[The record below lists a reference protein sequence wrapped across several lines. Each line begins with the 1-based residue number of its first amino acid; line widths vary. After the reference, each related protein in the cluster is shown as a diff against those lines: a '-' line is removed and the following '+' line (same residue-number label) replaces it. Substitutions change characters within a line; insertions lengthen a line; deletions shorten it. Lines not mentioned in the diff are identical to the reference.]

1 MQINNRALDL
11 FTGTFSPAQTLKLG
25 GVITLLFYTNNN
37 DFIYL
42 GSTYWFNWISDI
54 FFFVLILINLSHCL
68 RIPYFRFVPNL
79 RMNYTFD
86 RISCYIRCWQC
97 QKTCKKNTTQLK
109 NSISNLKTLKCQC
122 WPQWMNDGSLK
133 NFQL

>member
-68 RIPYFRFVPNL
+68 RIPYFWFVPNL

-97 QKTCKKNTTQLK
+97 QKTCKKKYNTIEKFIIYT
-109 NSISNLKTLKCQC
+109 ISNLKTLKCQC
-122 WPQWMNDGSLK
+122 WPQWMNGGS
-133 NFQL
+133 F

>member
-42 GSTYWFNWISDI
+42 GSTY
-54 FFFVLILINLSHCL
+54 
-68 RIPYFRFVPNL
+68 
-79 RMNYTFD
+79 
-86 RISCYIRCWQC
+86 
-97 QKTCKKNTTQLK
+97 
-109 NSISNLKTLKCQC
+109 
-122 WPQWMNDGSLK
+122 
-133 NFQL
+133 